1 MLTYVDLN
9 SWIRSNIL
17 LSFCY
22 WNFKWIWLEGSTQ
35 FSHLIYCHAWAAVF
49 ASLWFMIIFGM
60 DVAEEMSSDKVGFIA
75 GNLPDP
81 PSTSKCNPGSRDCKR
96 MHKSPPSPRIYK
108 SPHYPPPSP
117 KIYKSPHN
125 PPPSPKIYKS
135 PRIPPPSPK
144 IYKSPHNPPPSPK
157 IYKSPYSPPPS
168 PKIYKSPHYP
178 PPSPKIYKSPY
189 SPPHSPYH
197 PPGPWNWEEAQQAQ
211 QALYLRLSMYEG
223 GWFGVGGF
231 KCWIIY
237 IRSRSTMYYQF
248 DWLMIELFL
257 FLPFWWSIPNSDG
270 IVPFL
275 CWQWNVNL
283 GKNWGY
289 YLRKMLYINTSI
301 FI

>member
-81 PSTSKCNPGSRDCKR
+81 PSTSMCNPGSRDCKR
-96 MHKSPPSPRIYK
+96 MHKSPPSPKIYK
-108 SPHYPPPSP
+108 SPHIPPPSP
-117 KIYKSPHN
+117 KIYKSPH
-125 PPPSPKIYKS
+125 IA
-135 PRIPPPSPK
+135 PPSPK